1 MPGETG
7 GPPVD
12 QGLVVLT
19 QLLQFLGIP
28 ADPKQIQHQ
37 VGGVQVGTTEMLRYA
52 RQAGLKARC
61 YQTTFDR
68 LTNTPLPGI
77 AALRDGG
84 YLLLGKAGEGK
95 VLVQSP
101 ASTRPQLMT
110 QAELEAIWDRRIVLV
125 TRRASLVDLA
135 RRSAPTISRRYPS
148 SGPRPLTTSE
158 ATRHSRRRSRS
169 PCDSRH

>member
-28 ADPKQIQHQ
+28 VDPKQIQHQ
-37 VGGVQVGTTEMLRYA
+37 VGGVQLGTTEMLRYA
-52 RQAGLKARC
+52 RQTGLRARC

-77 AALRDGG
+77 AAR
-84 YLLLGKAGEGK
+84 
-95 VLVQSP
+95 Q
-101 ASTRPQLMT
+101 RQIQQLMT
-110 QAELEAIWDRRIVLV
+110 ALLK
-125 TRRASLVDLA
+125 RAA
-135 RRSAPTISRRYPS
+135 
-148 SGPRPLTTSE
+148 
-158 ATRHSRRRSRS
+158 
-169 PCDSRH
+169 